1 MDAPPAGDE
10 HMKGLTHTSER
21 TQALLYARPLGYLVI
36 ILLLAS
42 MMGCNGGG
50 SGDDSAQTVSGLVSR
65 PFNGFNCVAPDYT
78 PSTPDIQLATPYPS
92 LPTLNQ
98 PVAMYMAPG
107 DSSTWYV
114 VQQPGQVVRFDN
126 DPAVNT
132 LSTFIDISGRVTYGG
147 EQGLL
152 GMAFHPDYAN
162 NGFVYLSY
170 TGQGANGLE
179 SRISRFQ
186 LSGQVL
192 DPNSEQIVLRL
203 DQPYSNHNGGQIA
216 FGPDGYL
223 YIGFGDGGSGG
234 DPQGNGQNTS
244 TLLGAMLRI
253 DVGNGVSGTYSI
265 PLGNPF
271 ASGGGAPEIY
281 AWGLRNPWRWSFD
294 SQTGELWVGDVGQN
308 EYEEIDKLEIG
319 KNYGWNIMEGL
330 HCYSPSSGCNQSG
343 LTLPVAEY
351 DHTQGVAVTG
361 GYVYRG
367 TEVPALQGLYTYGD
381 YGSGKIWAL
390 VQGNN
395 QYSAMELIDT
405 AYYIPS
411 FAQAHNGELYVL
423 HMGGTIYKIQAVGGG
438 GQTATIP
445 NLLSGWGCFAPGV
458 PEAFSSSV
466 IRYDV
471 NTLLWSDNAGKDR
484 FMAIP
489 DTATINID
497 SEGRFVY
504 PVGSVL
510 GKHFRLNGQVVE
522 TRLIMRHQDPMGWTG
537 YSYEWNAAGTDA
549 VLLTDAK
556 DKTINGQVW
565 HYPSRTQCM
574 ECHTQVAGIT
584 LGPELGQLNRNFTY
598 SSTGITANQLDTYES
613 IGILG
618 SALSSEQKA
627 SRLYAIDDSSKSAEL
642 RARSYL
648 HTNCAM
654 CHQPGGTGGG
664 NMDLRMA
671 TSFADMGLCG
681 VSPLQGDLGIAGA
694 LLLDPGNSDN
704 SILYQRMTSTDASRM
719 PPLSTSVIDAQA
731 AGVVRDWIDGLA
743 ACS

>member
-1 MDAPPAGDE
+1 
-10 HMKGLTHTSER
+10 
-21 TQALLYARPLGYLVI
+21 
-36 ILLLAS
+36 
-42 MMGCNGGG
+42 
-50 SGDDSAQTVSGLVSR
+50 
-65 PFNGFNCVAPDYT
+65 
-78 PSTPDIQLATPYPS
+78 
-92 LPTLNQ
+92 
-98 PVAMYMAPG
+98 MYMAPG
-107 DSSTWYV
+107 DSSAWYV
-114 VQQPGQVVRFDN
+114 VQQPGQVVRFAN
-126 DPAVNT
+126 DPAVNS

-152 GMAFHPDYAN
+152 GLAFHPDYAN

-170 TGQGANGLE
+170 TGQGTNGLE
-179 SRISRFQ
+179 SRVSRFK
-186 LSGQVL
+186 LNGQVL

-234 DPQGNGQNTS
+234 DPQGNGQNTG

-253 DVGNGVSGTYSI
+253 DVGDGTSGTYSI
-265 PLGNPF
+265 PPGNPF
-271 ASGGGAPEIY
+271 VSGGGAPEIY

-308 EYEEIDKLEIG
+308 AYEEIDKLEVG

-330 HCYSPSSGCNQSG
+330 HCYSPSSGCNQAG

-367 TEVPALQGLYTYGD
+367 TEVPALQGLYIYGD

-395 QYSAMELIDT
+395 QYSAMQLIDT

-411 FAQAHNGELYVL
+411 FAQAHDGELYVL
-423 HMGGTIYKIQAVGGG
+423 DMGGAIYKIQAAGNS
-438 GQTATIP
+438 QTGTIP
-445 NLLSGWGCFAPGV
+445 SLLSGWGCFEQGV

-466 IRYDV
+466 IPYDV

-489 DTATINID
+489 DTATIVID
-497 SEGRFVY
+497 GEGRFVY

-510 GKHFRLNGQVVE
+510 GKHFRLNGQLVE

-537 YSYEWNAAGTDA
+537 YSYEWNVAGTDA

-556 DKTINGQVW
+556 DKTIGGQVW
-565 HYPSRTQCM
+565 HYPSPTQCM

-598 SSTGITANQLDTYES
+598 PSTGITANQLDTYEV

-618 SALSSEQKA
+618 SALSAEQKA
-627 SRLYAIDDSSKSAEL
+627 THLYAIDDTSQSAEL

-671 TSFADMGLCG
+671 TAFADMGLCG
-681 VSPLQGDLGIAGA
+681 VSPLQGDLGITGA
-694 LLLDPGNSDN
+694 LLLDPGHSDN
-704 SILYQRMTSTDASRM
+704 SILYQRMISTDVSRM
-719 PPLSTSVIDAQA
+719 PPLATSVVDAQGA
-731 AGVVRDWIDGLA
+731 AVVREWIDGLG